1 MKLYLLIILACY
13 SLLLSAGQTLF
24 KKAAEGLSLN
34 AGVWH
39 FTKTLIVNANF
50 LYGCILYGFATF
62 AWVALLRKF
71 QLSSAYPIATALS
84 ILITVISGVFLF
96 NERLSTFS
104 LVGVILIFTGV
115 IILSK
120 SIQ

>member
-1 MKLYLLIILACY
+1 MKLDLFIILTCY

-24 KKAAEGLSLN
+24 KKAGNGLSLN

-39 FTKTLIVNANF
+39 FAKTLIVNANF
-50 LYGCILYGFATF
+50 LSGCVLYGFATF

-84 ILITVISGVFLF
+84 ILFTVISGVFLF
-96 NERLSTFS
+96 NERLSTNS
-104 LVGVILIFTGV
+104 LVGIILISIGV

-120 SIQ
+120 SIK